1 MAFDVRR
8 FDIYGKIP
16 KDLTQPTVTG
26 AVISIL
32 SCFFI
37 YILFLSEFFSY
48 MSPELVSELS
58 VDNPSST
65 EKIPVS
71 INIPLL
77 KLDCSV
83 VGLDIQDDMGRDEAG
98 FFENSEKTR
107 AGFGCR
113 FEGKFFTHK
122 VPGKFH
128 VSTHAAAKQP
138 EKIYR
143 THIIND
149 PTFVVKMTDEVKGSF
164 NSLDEID
171 KSGANELRDHPAHG
185 SHHACHLVPLRPH
198 SHHSQVHTSLR
209 DSVQLPYLGE

>member
-1 MAFDVRR
+1 
-8 FDIYGKIP
+8 
-16 KDLTQPTVTG
+16 
-26 AVISIL
+26 
-32 SCFFI
+32 
-37 YILFLSEFFSY
+37 

-71 INIPLL
+71 INITLL

-98 FFENSEKTR
+98 FVENSEKTR

-143 THIIND
+143 THIIHD

-209 DSVQLPYLGE
+209 DSVQLPDLESLHGGLAAEHRRTGMSARRRRTVGAEMVTRRRGIRRRLV